1 MEMGMEK
8 KISLMMK
15 RKAYTQYAKTE
26 QSAVNNI
33 EVNCVLKLVSFKPP
47 TSGRSG
53 LIHTP

>member
-1 MEMGMEK
+1 MGMEK